1 MAPRPPRRLR
11 RVVNAG
17 FALAMLIVGLAL
29 LLRDDVPDMLPGLC
43 PAVDASPRYDQL
55 ERDDWLAVAAVF
67 ADIQGERDFTGWSM
81 DTLAAELEAR
91 GFRASRSGRYER
103 TDAIVDL
110 IGPLEDDGETVEAA
124 LQAALASHTVVYY
137 NGHAYGGELALS
149 PPDAYRIVMLDS
161 CWSAQHYG
169 HLSDRVD
176 LIANTE
182 RAITGSIYSLVGLLD
197 GLLGGL
203 LARRHASWPELLAP
217 LNADA
222 RDRAKL
228 RPQSR
233 YPDPERYGLVGP
245 CTHPLD
251 ASRARVVPSSP

>member
-1 MAPRPPRRLR
+1 MR
-11 RVVNAG
+11 RVVDAS
-17 FALAMLIVGLAL
+17 FAIAALVVGLAL
-29 LLRDDVPDMLPGLC
+29 LLRDDVPEMLPGVC
-43 PAVDASPRYDQL
+43 PATDGSPRYAEL

-67 ADIQGERDFTGWSM
+67 GEIQGERDFTGWSM
-81 DTLAAELEAR
+81 RTLAAELEAR
-91 GFRASRSGRYER
+91 GFRNTMADRYER
-103 TDAIVDL
+103 ADAIVDL
-110 IGPLEDDGETVEAA
+110 VGPLDDDGDTVEAA
-124 LQAALASHTVVYY
+124 LQAALATHTVVYY

-169 HLSDRVD
+169 HIADKVD

-182 RAITGSIYSLVGLLD
+182 RAVTGSIYSLVALLD
-197 GLLGGL
+197 GLLAGH
-203 LARRHASWPELLAP
+203 RASWPELLAP

-222 RDRAKL
+222 RERARL
-228 RPQSR
+228 RPDSR

-245 CTHPLD
+245 CAGPLD